1 MAGRRGQSTA
11 PHCTS
16 QGPFWSNSV
25 QQHMPETDL
34 ACGVAGSNVGEAV
47 VVMAGHRQVGELL
60 LVTGRRFSWN
70 D

>member
-1 MAGRRGQSTA
+1 
-11 PHCTS
+11 
-16 QGPFWSNSV
+16 
-25 QQHMPETDL
+25 MPEADL
-34 ACGVAGSNVGEAV
+34 ACGVAGSYVGEAV